1 VTTRHGHSDARGRS
15 AARTTGSRR
24 GGRRSARTA
33 LVAVAAIVALTLTG
47 CVTWF
52 IPPKTA
58 QTSTPVAEQVAA
70 DLQPFYSQVL
80 TWKSCASGKQCA
92 TAKAPLD
99 WKNPSSGEI
108 ELALIR
114 QTAKGTKQGSLLVN
128 PGGPGG
134 SGYDFVRDSVDY
146 ATDSTLQQHFDVV
159 GFDPRGVGHST
170 AVKCYDAKQMDGYL
184 YDITPGT
191 RGSDAW
197 IAENTSVSK
206 DFGSACATNT
216 GALLEH
222 VDTVSAARDLDLLRA
237 VLGDKKLN
245 YLGYSYGTYLGAV
258 YADLYPGK
266 TGRLVLDG
274 ALDPAAS
281 NFDVTKVQAQGF
293 ESALRAY
300 LKDCLAQ
307 KGCPFSGSVDDA
319 MKTISDLLASVE
331 RSPIRNSDGRE
342 LGANTLVTAI
352 IYPLYDA
359 TAWSYLTD
367 MFTSVM
373 KGSASTAFTLA
384 DAYNNRQ
391 SDGTYG
397 DNSTE
402 AFMAINCLD
411 YTYDADPATMRAQ
424 AAELSKD
431 APVIGPYM
439 SYGDIG
445 CANWPYTSTVERG
458 PIAAKGSAPILV
470 VGTTNDPATPY
481 VWAKNLAGEL
491 ENGHLL
497 TYKGEGHTAY
507 NKSNSCVNGT
517 VDDFLVKGTI
527 PEAGKTC

>member
-1 VTTRHGHSDARGRS
+1 VTNRSGRS
-15 AARTTGSRR
+15 PLSRR
-24 GGRRSARTA
+24 ATRTA
-33 LVAVAAIVALTLTG
+33 LVAIAAITALTLSG

-52 IPPKTA
+52 LPAKSSS
-58 QTSTPVAEQVAA
+58 TSSPVKESVAA
-70 DLQPFYSQVL
+70 DLKPFYDQVL
-80 TWKSCASGKQCA
+80 TWSGCASGKQCA

-99 WKNPSSGEI
+99 WKNPSAGEI

-134 SGYDFVRDSVDY
+134 SGYDFVKNSVDY
-146 ATDSTLQQHFDVV
+146 ATDSALQNSFDVV

-170 AVKCYDAKQMDGYL
+170 AVKCYDAKQMDDYL
-184 YDITPGT
+184 YSITPGE
-191 RGSDAW
+191 RGSDQW
-197 IAENTSVSK
+197 IAANTVAAK
-206 DFGSACATNT
+206 DFGAACAKNT
-216 GALLEH
+216 GKMLSE
-222 VDTVSAARDLDLLRA
+222 VDTVSAARDLDLLRS

-300 LKDCLAQ
+300 LTDCL
-307 KGCPFSGSVDDA
+307 KKKDCPFSGTVDEG
-319 MKTISDLLASVE
+319 MQTIASLLAAVE
-331 RSPIRNSDGRE
+331 KSPIRNSDGRE

-359 TAWSYLTD
+359 TAWSYLSD
-367 MFTSVM
+367 LFSSVK
-373 KGSASTAFTLA
+373 KGDASYAFTLA

-391 SDGTYG
+391 EDGTYG

-411 YTYDADPATMRAQ
+411 YTYDDDPTLMRAQ
-424 AAELSKD
+424 AAELASA

-439 SYGDIG
+439 AYGDIG
-445 CANWPYTSTVERG
+445 CGNWPYKSTYERG

-507 NKSNSCVNGT
+507 NKSNSCVNDT
-517 VDDFLVKGTI
+517 VDAFLLKGTL
-527 PEAGKTC
+527 PADGKTC

>member
-1 VTTRHGHSDARGRS
+1 VRI
-15 AARTTGSRR
+15 
-24 GGRRSARTA
+24 A
-33 LVAVAAIVALTLTG
+33 LVAMAAITALTLSG
-47 CVTWF
+47 CVTMF
-52 IPPKTA
+52 LPSKTS
-58 QTSTPVAEQVAA
+58 QTSTPVKESVAA
-70 DLQPFYSQVL
+70 DLKPFYDQVL
-80 TWKSCASGKQCA
+80 TWSTCSGGKECA
-92 TAKAPLD
+92 TAKVPLD
-99 WKNPSSGEI
+99 WNNPTTGEVK
-108 ELALIR
+108 LALIR
-114 QTAKGTKQGSLLVN
+114 QAAKGTKQGSLLVN

-134 SGYDFVRDSVDY
+134 SGYDFVKNSVDY
-146 ATDSTLQQHFDVV
+146 ATDSTLQDSFDVV

-170 AVKCYDAKQMDGYL
+170 AVTCYDAKKMDDYL
-184 YDITPGT
+184 YGITPGV
-191 RGSDAW
+191 RGSDQW
-197 IAENTSVSK
+197 IAENAKTSRA
-206 DFGSACATNT
+206 FGDACKQNT
-216 GALLEH
+216 GALLQR
-222 VDTVSAARDLDLLRA
+222 VDTVSAARDLDVLRA

-281 NFDVTKVQAQGF
+281 NFDVTEVQAQGF

-300 LKDCLAQ
+300 LADCLTQ
-307 KGCPFSGSVDDA
+307 KACPFDGTVQQGMS
-319 MKTISDLLASVE
+319 TISDLLASVE
-331 RSPIRNSDGRE
+331 QSPIRNSDGRE

-373 KGSASTAFTLA
+373 KGDASYAFTLA

-391 SDGTYG
+391 KDGTYG

-411 YTYDADPATMRAQ
+411 YTYNSDPASMRQQ
-424 AAELSKD
+424 AAQLAKA

-439 SYGDIG
+439 AYGDIG
-445 CANWPYTSTVERG
+445 CTNWPYKSTYERG

-491 ENGHLL
+491 QNGHLL

-517 VDDFLVKGTI
+517 VDAFLVKGTV
-527 PEAGKTC
+527 PAAGKTC

>member
-1 VTTRHGHSDARGRS
+1 MTTRPDRRGPSRL
-15 AARTTGSRR
+15 GLSRR
-24 GGRRSARTA
+24 PKGRANRATRTA
-33 LVAVAAIVALTLTG
+33 LVAIAAITALTLTG

-52 IPPKTA
+52 MPSKTS
-58 QTSTPVAEQVAA
+58 QTSSPVKESVAP
-70 DLQPFYSQVL
+70 DLKPFYDQVL
-80 TWKSCASGKQCA
+80 EWKSCSNGKQCA

-99 WKNPSSGEI
+99 WSNPSAGEVD
-108 ELALIR
+108 LALIR

-134 SGYDFVRDSVDY
+134 SGYDFVANSVNY
-146 ATDSTLQQHFDVV
+146 ATDAKLQDSFDVV
-159 GFDPRGVGHST
+159 GFDPRGVGRSS
-170 AVKCYDAKQMDGYL
+170 AVKCYDAKQMDDYL
-184 YDITPGT
+184 YGITPGV
-191 RGSDAW
+191 RGSDQW
-197 IAENTSVSK
+197 IASNAASSK
-206 DFGSACATNT
+206 EFGDACNKNT
-216 GALLEH
+216 GALLER
-222 VDTVSAARDLDLLRA
+222 VDTISAARDLDLLRSI
-237 VLGDKKLN
+237 LGDKKLN
-245 YLGYSYGTYLGAV
+245 YLGYSYGTYLGAI

-300 LKDCLAQ
+300 LAECLKQ
-307 KGCPFSGSVDDA
+307 KNCPFTGSVENG
-319 MKTISDLLASVE
+319 MSTISSLLAAVE

-373 KGSASTAFTLA
+373 KGDAKFAFTLA

-391 SDGTYG
+391 EDGTYG

-411 YTYDADPATMRAQ
+411 YTYDDDPALMRQQ
-424 AAELSKD
+424 AAELTKD

-439 SYGDIG
+439 AYGDIG
-445 CANWPYTSTVERG
+445 CSNWPFKSTYERG

-507 NKSNSCVNGT
+507 NKSNSCVNDS
-517 VDDFLVKGTI
+517 VDDFLLKGTL
-527 PEAGKTC
+527 PPDGKTC